1 MTWNR
6 RQRGQPLIG
15 KLWPRRKNSW
25 FVFKQSFNTVAGPRF
40 GLSTFSYRADQEKVD
55 RIKKVSPAP
64 VAHQDCFNIYFLFSL
79 RDFQENQG
87 KAVIHLLRLF
97 SPLWVLEAARSP
109 KSHLL
114 VSNQTLPRHLETY
127 AGFWLSGN
135 NKKVKL
141 INIFWLGQ
149 S

>member
-1 MTWNR
+1 MEDSSSFFFRNFKSGNIFPWFVELNFAVLAKTENNLFFKPMTWNR

-64 VAHQDCFNIYFLFSL
+64 VAHQDCFNMYLIFSE
-79 RDFQENQG
+79 RFSG
-87 KAVIHLLRLF
+87 KSRKSCHSAPQAVF
-97 SPLWVLEAARSP
+97 P
-109 KSHLL
+109 L
-114 VSNQTLPRHLETY
+114 VSFR
-127 AGFWLSGN
+127 SGS
-135 NKKVKL
+135 
-141 INIFWLGQ
+141 IG
-149 S
+149 

>member
-55 RIKKVSPAP
+55 RIKKFHQHQWPTKIVSTY
-64 VAHQDCFNIYFLFSL
+64 IWFSL

-87 KAVIHLLRLF
+87 KAVIQLLRLF